1 MEEDPLGDLIYELS
15 AQQPQQEAADDYRL
29 PASVLEIPE
38 SDRGL
43 FEQLRAN
50 PKISDISDEIAFNKY
65 LRILLQ
71 REFEKWAY
79 ENKRELIE
87 AVLKDV
93 DKYVDGKINRSKLKE
108 CLGNSLPAQNLTVN
122 QARMLSKLLETSGK
136 LAEQHKKITEGMTIK
151 VDIADPGVVTR
162 MLVQLVYPC
171 VPRDAWEAIRVR
183 ARSFAP
189 SSGSS
194 ATLELE

>member
-1 MEEDPLGDLIYELS
+1 MDPLGDLLHELS
-15 AQQPQQEAADDYRL
+15 GQSQESAEDYRL

-38 SDRGL
+38 SDRSL
-43 FEQLRAN
+43 FEQLRSN
-50 PKISDISDEIAFNKY
+50 PKVSDISDEIAFNKY

-87 AVLKDV
+87 AALEDV
-93 DKYVDGKINRSKLKE
+93 DKYTAGKIDRLDLKRRLE
-108 CLGNSLPAQNLTVN
+108 DHIPAQNLTVN

-171 VPRDAWEAIRVR
+171 VPRECWESIRVR

-194 ATLELE
+194 ATLDLE